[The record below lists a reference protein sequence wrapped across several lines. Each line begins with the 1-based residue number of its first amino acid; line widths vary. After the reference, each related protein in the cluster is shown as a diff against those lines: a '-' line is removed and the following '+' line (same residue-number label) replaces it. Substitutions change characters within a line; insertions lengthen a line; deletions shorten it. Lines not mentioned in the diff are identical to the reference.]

1 MIPILLTLKEFF
13 IPLPLNIMDDP
24 EFLFRFAYL
33 FIFIGLSIF
42 FALLGFIRA
51 TIINVKPD
59 FILNQ
64 KKIQDDWSNR
74 NSVTSMLL
82 PILAFFIFLFNAAG
96 WMVYGVVTIFEFIAF
111 IFKFIWKI
119 ISWIVLWIWN
129 EVIHPVIFFIVKL
142 IWHYLVIWSWRF
154 FKLAITRIPEAFSVN
169 TFRNG
174 FISVLGISFI
184 VFFLLYLTSIL
195 EQEWIII
202 AMTLPFL
209 ISIVFFAG
217 FTLYNDPKRTFSEYW
232 SLLSTSRHAVM
243 ILIAILSTAV
253 ILLLHIFAGT
263 AIQLPVLGISFPIM
277 QILLIILV
285 IAILSSLMANTI
297 LPAYLVTKGGEFETR
312 DFLKNI
318 AIRLPRYIGA
328 IPFVLFGGF
337 ITSIA
342 TLFIG
347 GLLWWSTNEI
357 KQGFSENAMNKMQNE
372 LYDYNSDYYAFAD
385 TVSQVSRAKDYPIKK
400 LRRIAVLE
408 SRIHTLDLF
417 SDSWYEAMINLSS
430 GVRSV
435 KTQKNKLIAL
445 ERRYK
450 DDYERITN
458 EISDLD
464 AKLCEIRAA
473 FNSEPENSLHSKN
486 IEITQSWIISYRHQL
501 NKLESIYILNVRLT
515 EATIRSIRATNFMW
529 VLGSFLALLGLV
541 LLSAIVLTPF
551 WVYRTKTYF
560 DLYDYHHEGKSYLEE
575 QIDFYRA
582 RNVNQ
587 PLLGF
592 FVVIIIIALGLIVL

>member
-1 MIPILLTLKEFF
+1 M
-13 IPLPLNIMDDP
+13 PLPLNILEDP
-24 EFLFRFAYL
+24 DFLIKYAFL
-33 FIFIGLSIF
+33 IIFIGLFIF
-42 FALLGFIRA
+42 LALLGFIRA
-51 TIINVKPD
+51 TIMIIKPD

-64 KKIQDDWSNR
+64 KKIQDDWSSR
-74 NSVTSMLL
+74 TSVTSMLL
-82 PILAFFIFLFNAAG
+82 PVLAFFIFLFNAVG
-96 WMVYGVVTIFEFIAF
+96 WMVYGIVTIFEFIAF
-111 IFKFIWKI
+111 IFKSLWRI
-119 ISWIVLWIWN
+119 ITWIVLWIWN

-142 IWHYLVIWSWRF
+142 VWHYLIIWSWRF
-154 FKLAITRIPEAFSVN
+154 FKLAITRIPEAFSVS

-209 ISIVFFAG
+209 LSIVFFAG
-217 FTLYNDPKRTFSEYW
+217 YTLYNDSKRNFSEYW

-263 AIQLPVLGISFPIM
+263 AIQLPVLGISFPIV
-277 QILLIILV
+277 QVLLIILV
-285 IAILSSLMANTI
+285 IAILSSLIANTI
-297 LPAYLVTKGGEFETR
+297 LPAYLVSKGGEFETK
-312 DFLKNI
+312 DFLKNT

-328 IPFVLFGGF
+328 VPFVLFGGG
-337 ITSIA
+337 ITSLA
-342 TLFIG
+342 TLIIG
-347 GLLWWSTNEI
+347 GFLWWSTNEI

-372 LYDYNSDYYAFAD
+372 LYNYNADFYAFAD
-385 TVSQVSRAKDYPIKK
+385 TVSQVNRAKEYPIKK

-408 SRIHTLDLF
+408 SRIYTLDFF
-417 SDSWYEAMINLSS
+417 SENWYEVMFNLSS

-435 KTQKNKLIAL
+435 KTQKNIIISL
-445 ERRYK
+445 ERKYK
-450 DDYERITN
+450 DDYERITK

-464 AKLCEIRAA
+464 AKLCEIKAA

-486 IEITQSWIISYRHQL
+486 IEITQSSIRSFRHQL
-501 NKLESIYILNVRLT
+501 NKLESAFILNVRLT
-515 EATIRSIRATNFMW
+515 EATIRSYRATNFMW
-529 VLGSFLALLGLV
+529 IVGSFFAMLGLV
-541 LLSAIVLTPF
+541 LLTAIVLTPF

-560 DLYDYHHEGKSYLEE
+560 DLFDYHHEGKSYLEE
-575 QIDFYRA
+575 QIEYYKE

-592 FVVIIIIALGLIVL
+592 FVVVIVIVLALIVL